1 MNEQNTLPEEDNVKF
16 SYIIDKNNPHRRL
29 TIARK
34 VENGLITFGLA
45 LNRCYNDKFT
55 FWGGGFSLNEAHPID
70 VFSKDMGR
78 LISRNRLNHIP
89 KKDEPVN
96 VIPQEDGLA
105 PHISILRHLANT
117 SDNHTIRR
125 MARQYLETPY
135 TKKTE
140 TKRMS
145 K

>member
-1 MNEQNTLPEEDNVKF
+1 MNEQNEIPEEDNVKF
-16 SYIIDKNNPHRRL
+16 SYILDKNNPHRRL

-45 LNRCYNDKFT
+45 LNRCFNT
-55 FWGGGFSLNEAHPID
+55 RTTSWGSNNRLGIDIRKAYPID
-70 VFSKDMGR
+70 TFSKDMGR
-78 LISRNRLNHIP
+78 LISRNRLNHPDIGLI
-89 KKDEPVN
+89 
-96 VIPQEDGLA
+96 IPQEEGLA
-105 PHISILRHLANT
+105 PHISILKHLANT

-135 TKKTE
+135 TKKAE
-140 TKRMS
+140 PKRMS